1 MTTAAPVAGAA
12 GTYFDGIEAQPHALS
27 VLTSALRTGRV
38 ASSYLFEGPAGVGKQ
53 LAALALAK
61 AHLTQLGASPETML
75 RVESGNHPD
84 VRVFEPRDEGK
95 GNVQVAYLREEIL
108 PLAQYAPF
116 EAQATFFIFPRADV
130 SFPESVPGAANALL
144 KTLEEPRAAVH
155 FILLAERPDR
165 LLSTIRSRCQ
175 RVRFY
180 PLPHEQL
187 DAILSKHDVAPEL
200 RGPAI
205 ALSGGSAERALRLS
219 EDGVADRLLKLAFQ
233 VDDVT
238 RGARV
243 GDYVDA
249 AAALAAE
256 PDVQQ
261 GLDTLVA
268 FYRDIAAAA
277 LGARPEELAFRH
289 VAGEIEARARTLGAR
304 RAAAR
309 VAAITSVFEG
319 LDRNANPRVTMD
331 ALVYE
336 LRHAQ

>member
-1 MTTAAPVAGAA
+1 MSGTPAPGGAHGYFAG
-12 GTYFDGIEAQPHALS
+12 IHAQPHALS
-27 VLTSALRTGRV
+27 VLTSALDHGRV

-61 AHLTQLGASPETML
+61 SQLTRLGAGPATME
-75 RVESGNHPD
+75 RVASGNHPD

-130 SFPESVPGAANALL
+130 SFPETHPGAANALL
-144 KTLEEPRAAVH
+144 KTLEEPRPAVH
-155 FILLAERPDR
+155 FILLAERPDK

-180 PLPHEQL
+180 PLPYEEL
-187 DAILSKHDVAPEL
+187 DAILAKHDVAESL

-205 ALSGGSAERALRLS
+205 ALAGGSAERALRLT
-219 EDGVADRLLKLAFQ
+219 EEGVAERLLQLAFQ

-256 PDVQQ
+256 PDVQL

-268 FYRDIAAAA
+268 FYRDLAASA
-277 LGARPEELAFRH
+277 LGARREELAFRH
-289 VAGEIEARARTLGAR
+289 VAEEIEARGRTLGAR
-304 RAAAR
+304 KAAAR

-336 LRHAQ
+336 LRHAH

>member
-1 MTTAAPVAGAA
+1 MTLREPAGAGA
-12 GTYFDGIEAQPHALS
+12 GTYFEGIHAQPHALS

-61 AHLTQLGASPETML
+61 AHLTQLGASPDTML
-75 RVESGNHPD
+75 RVASGNRPD
-84 VRVFEPRDEGK
+84 VRVFEPREEGK

-116 EAQATFFIFPRADV
+116 EAQATFFIFPRADI
-130 SFPESVPGAANALL
+130 SFPETHPGAANALL
-144 KTLEEPRAAVH
+144 KTLEEPRPSVH
-155 FILLAERPDR
+155 FVLLAERPDR

-187 DAILSKHDVAPEL
+187 ESILAKHEVAPAL

-219 EDGVADRLLKLAFQ
+219 EDGVAERLLKLALQ

-256 PDVQQ
+256 PDVQL

-277 LGARPEELAFRH
+277 LGARPDELAFRH
-289 VAGEIEARARTLGAR
+289 VADEIEARARTLGAR

-309 VAAITSVFEG
+309 VSAITSVFEG